1 LAAATG
7 SLHRQAARRRSAR
20 ERLWRIRAPVY
31 LALLFY
37 LFLAIFPLYWM
48 VIATLKNDYDL
59 IDPAVSPFW
68 FQRPLGFNHFD
79 YLFNRTSFFHWYGNT
94 YLVAGSVLVI
104 TLVLCVP
111 AGYAL
116 ARLRFRGSQTLGIA
130 IFLTYLIPPILLF
143 LPIDQL
149 VAGALGLQNSKWAL
163 VVVYPTFTVPFCTWL
178 MMGFFKRIPIEI
190 EEAAMVDGCN
200 RWQAITRIVLPVSV
214 PGILTA
220 AIFAFTLSMQDFIYA
235 LVMVS
240 PSAEK
245 VLTIGIPT
253 ELIRVDVFY
262 WGEIFTAAL
271 IPAVV
276 VAALYN
282 FFLAYFVAG
291 ITGGAIN
298 K

>member
-1 LAAATG
+1 MAVVTAQPSFKNLSAGGRNRLIRKRAILYVILA
-7 SLHRQAARRRSAR
+7 
-20 ERLWRIRAPVY
+20 
-31 LALLFY
+31 FY
-37 LFLAIFPLYWM
+37 LFLALFPLYWM

-59 IDPAVSPFW
+59 IDPEVSPFW
-68 FQRPLGFNHFD
+68 FKRPLGLNHFD

-94 YLVAGSVLVI
+94 YIVAISVLII
-104 TLVLCVP
+104 TLALCVP

-116 ARLRFRGSQTLGIA
+116 ARLRFRGSETLGIG
-130 IFLTYLIPPILLF
+130 IFMTYLIPPILLF

-149 VAGALGLQNSKWAL
+149 VAGSFGLGNSKWAL

-190 EEAAMVDGCN
+190 EEAALVDGCN

-235 LVMVS
+235 LTLIS
-240 PSAEK
+240 SSKEK
-245 VLTIGIPT
+245 VLNTGIPT
-253 ELIRVDVFY
+253 ELIRGDIYF
-262 WGEIFTAAL
+262 WGELMLAAL
-271 IPAVV
+271 LAAIP
-276 VAALYN
+276 VAIVYN
-282 FFLAYFVAG
+282 YFLDYFVEG
-291 ITGGAIN
+291 ITGGAV